1 MKKQKPSEDENYK
14 GFFFL
19 EYTIEMQEGYILRGS
34 AVVNNADTALSMS
47 DTPNP
52 LIDAADK
59 IEITSDNSD
68 YTLCMAK

>member
-1 MKKQKPSEDENYK
+1 
-14 GFFFL
+14 
-19 EYTIEMQEGYILRGS
+19 MQEGYILRGS